1 MGLQFN
7 LWSVFRE
14 WGEST
19 DDAEWADDQDEM
31 LDDVAKLHK
40 AVNLGK
46 LYGCLVAEGV
56 VSLQILKV
64 APRRNAFDNRYW
76 DSLICSR

>member
-14 WGEST
+14 FGEST
-19 DDAEWADDQDEM
+19 DDAEWAADDQDEM

-46 LYGCLVAEGV
+46 LYGSLVAEGV

-64 APRRNAFDNRYW
+64 APQRV
-76 DSLICSR
+76 LVLTIGIGIH

>member
-1 MGLQFN
+1 MGLHFN

-14 WGEST
+14 WGENT
-19 DDAEWADDQDEM
+19 DDAEWADDQDET
-31 LDDVAKLHK
+31 LDDAAKLRK

-46 LYGCLVAEGV
+46 LYGSLVPQGV

-64 APRRNAFDNRYW
+64 ISHGNDFNSRCW

>member
-14 WGEST
+14 WGESA
-19 DDAEWADDQDEM
+19 DDTEWADDQDEM

-46 LYGCLVAEGV
+46 LYGYLVAEGV
-56 VSLQILKV
+56 VSLQIFKV
-64 APRRNAFDNRYW
+64 APHRNGFDSRCW
-76 DSLICSR
+76 DS